1 MDAGDHGAG
10 DIQRPAARVRL
21 NPPAGQGGP
30 DQRRF
35 DRRHVRG
42 PRLGLPGRPPRR
54 AARLHRDRSA
64 GADRAHPGA
73 RRAVRPGH
81 RLRSVPALAGSR
93 TVGCHRRQH
102 RRGRDR
108 AAAHRAD
115 HHRRRRPA
123 DRRHGRLCHRP
134 DRGHQAD
141 RRRHGRRHLPGRDAD
156 PRAARAGHHA
166 AARPLELVGAG
177 PAGPAAPP
185 GGPGTIGR
193 RRTGPA
199 ACAGRLRQHGHG
211 LDPTVQI
218 RRIRSICHD
227 FSLAACCAQ
236 ARYATPC
243 PITLGGPGPAR
254 VGAALMSPAALS
266 TVMTLFTGSD
276 RGKALGVWSA
286 LSGAGSA
293 LGVILGGVLTSE
305 AGWRW
310 VFAINVPIG
319 VALLIAIPL
328 AAPARQRPGAV
339 ERGLD
344 IPGAVLVTVGTGAA
358 IYGLINV
365 GSHGWSAASTV
376 LPLVLAA
383 AIWAFLAVL
392 ERRVRRPLLTVGL
405 LGRRAVLAG
414 SFLMLAA
421 TGLMVGGFFL
431 GSFALQ
437 HAHNYSALHVGLAFL
452 PIAVATVAGAQA
464 GSRMLT
470 RVSARVVAVT
480 GLALA
485 AAGYAIAARWTQP
498 AVMVTGLSIAT
509 LGIGATFVTAF
520 TASLTDAGSA
530 QAGLRSAL
538 VNTFHELGGAAGVAV
553 LSSAAGAGLVTA
565 HLSRDR

>member
-1 MDAGDHGAG
+1 VSLALLASAQLMLVLDITVVTVALPDIGA
-10 DIQRPAARVRL
+10 AL
-21 NPPAGQGGP
+21 
-30 DQRRF
+30 
-35 DRRHVRG
+35 H
-42 PRLGLPGRPPRR
+42 
-54 AARLHRDRSA
+54 LHRSELPWVMTIYTLFFGGLMLLGGRI
-64 GADRAHPGA
+64 ADLFGA
-73 RRAVRPGH
+73 RRMT
-81 RLRSVPALAGSR
+81 LAGLTLFTASSLLC
-93 TVGCHRRQH
+93 GLSS
-102 RRGRDR
+102 G
-108 AAAHRAD
+108 AAM
-115 HHRRRRPA
+115 
-123 DRRHGRLCHRP
+123 L
-134 DRGHQAD
+134 
-141 RRRHGRRHLPGRDAD
+141 L
-156 PRAARAGHHA
+156 
-166 AARPLELVGAG
+166 
-177 PAGPAAPP
+177 
-185 GGPGTIGR
+185 
-193 RRTGPA
+193 
-199 ACAGRLRQHGHG
+199 AGR
-211 LDPTVQI
+211 
-218 RRIRSICHD
+218 
-227 FSLAACCAQ
+227 SLQ
-236 ARYATPC
+236 
-243 PITLGGPGPAR
+243 G

-437 HAHNYSALHVGLAFL
+437 HAHNYSALRVGLAFL

-464 GSRMLT
+464 GSRVLT

-565 HLSRDR
+565 HLSSHDFARAFTVGAVCAAVSLAIAAALVPAVRSR

>member
-1 MDAGDHGAG
+1 M
-10 DIQRPAARVRL
+10 
-21 NPPAGQGGP
+21 
-30 DQRRF
+30 
-35 DRRHVRG
+35 
-42 PRLGLPGRPPRR
+42 R
-54 AARLHRDRSA
+54 A
-64 GADRAHPGA
+64 
-73 RRAVRPGH
+73 
-81 RLRSVPALAGSR
+81 
-93 TVGCHRRQH
+93 
-102 RRGRDR
+102 
-108 AAAHRAD
+108 
-115 HHRRRRPA
+115 
-123 DRRHGRLCHRP
+123 
-134 DRGHQAD
+134 
-141 RRRHGRRHLPGRDAD
+141 
-156 PRAARAGHHA
+156 
-166 AARPLELVGAG
+166 
-177 PAGPAAPP
+177 
-185 GGPGTIGR
+185 
-193 RRTGPA
+193 
-199 ACAGRLRQHGHG
+199 
-211 LDPTVQI
+211 
-218 RRIRSICHD
+218 
-227 FSLAACCAQ
+227 
-236 ARYATPC
+236 
-243 PITLGGPGPAR
+243 
-254 VGAALMSPAALS
+254 
-266 TVMTLFTGSD
+266 LFTGSD

-437 HAHNYSALHVGLAFL
+437 HAHNYSALRVGLAFL

-464 GSRMLT
+464 GSRVLT

-565 HLSRDR
+565 HLSSHDFARAFTVGAVYAAVSLAIAAALVPAVRSR

>member
-1 MDAGDHGAG
+1 VALALLASAQLMLVLDITVVTVALPDIGA
-10 DIQRPAARVRL
+10 AL
-21 NPPAGQGGP
+21 
-30 DQRRF
+30 
-35 DRRHVRG
+35 H
-42 PRLGLPGRPPRR
+42 
-54 AARLHRDRSA
+54 LHRSELPWVMTIYTLFFGGLMLLGGRI
-64 GADRAHPGA
+64 ADLFGA
-73 RRAVRPGH
+73 RRMT
-81 RLRSVPALAGSR
+81 LAGLTLFTASSLLC
-93 TVGCHRRQH
+93 GLSS
-102 RRGRDR
+102 G
-108 AAAHRAD
+108 AAM
-115 HHRRRRPA
+115 
-123 DRRHGRLCHRP
+123 L
-134 DRGHQAD
+134 
-141 RRRHGRRHLPGRDAD
+141 L
-156 PRAARAGHHA
+156 
-166 AARPLELVGAG
+166 
-177 PAGPAAPP
+177 
-185 GGPGTIGR
+185 
-193 RRTGPA
+193 
-199 ACAGRLRQHGHG
+199 AGR
-211 LDPTVQI
+211 
-218 RRIRSICHD
+218 
-227 FSLAACCAQ
+227 SLQ
-236 ARYATPC
+236 
-243 PITLGGPGPAR
+243 G

-365 GSHGWSAASTV
+365 GSHGWPAASTV

-437 HAHNYSALHVGLAFL
+437 HAHNYSALRVGLAFL

-464 GSRMLT
+464 GSRVLT

-565 HLSRDR
+565 HLSSHDFARAFTVGAVYAAVSLAIAAALVPAVRSR